1 MRITNNMIINKSS
14 KKGIHNTYQ
23 RTALLS
29 LLKKNSLTSS
39 TDMFGRIGQTSSKN
53 NAAALLMKNRYT
65 KLEDSSEKLSKYA
78 SSLLETEKDSI
89 YDKAKES
96 GSTDSI
102 VSNVSKMIDEYNS
115 TIKQLSDAGGSMN
128 EFYRQQLLTV
138 PASCKDPLKAIGIT
152 QQKDGSLSID
162 EKTLKSADVD
172 TLKKALG
179 NESGFASKV
188 DFLSNR
194 VNKNA
199 AANAASASSQY
210 NSRGSSYSGYYGTS
224 KYNFWS

>member
-1 MRITNNMIINKSS
+1 MRITNNMIINRSS

-29 LLKKNSLTSS
+29 LLQKNSSS
-39 TDMFGRIGQTSSKN
+39 TDIFGRIGQTSSKN
-53 NAAALLMKNRYT
+53 NASALLMKNTYT

-89 YDKAKES
+89 YDKAEKS
-96 GSTDSI
+96 GSTSSI
-102 VSNVSKMIDEYNS
+102 VSNVSKLVEEYNS
-115 TIKQLSDAGGSMN
+115 TINQLNKAGGSMN
-128 EFYRQQLLTV
+128 EFYRQQLKAI
-138 PASCKDPLKAIGIT
+138 PSSCKDVLKAIGIT

-162 EKTLKSADVD
+162 EKTLKSADTA

-179 NESGFASKV
+179 NDTGFASKI
-188 DFLSNR
+188 DFISGR

-210 NSRGSSYSGYYGTS
+210 NSRGSSYSGYYGSS

>member
-1 MRITNNMIINKSS
+1 MRITNNMIINRSS

-29 LLKKNSLTSS
+29 LLQKNSSS
-39 TDMFGRIGQTSSKN
+39 TDIFGRIGQISSKN
-53 NAAALLMKNRYT
+53 NASALLMKNTYT

-89 YDKAKES
+89 YDKAEES
-96 GSTDSI
+96 GSTSSI
-102 VSNVSKMIDEYNS
+102 VSTVSKLVEEYNS
-115 TIKQLSDAGGSMN
+115 TINQLNKAGGSMN
-128 EFYRQQLLTV
+128 EFYRQQLKAI
-138 PASCKDPLKAIGIT
+138 PSSCKDVLKAIGIT

-162 EKTLKSADVD
+162 EKTLKSADTA

-179 NESGFASKV
+179 NDTGFASKI
-188 DFLSNR
+188 DFISGR

-210 NSRGSSYSGYYGTS
+210 NSRGSSYSGYYGSS

>member
-1 MRITNNMIINKSS
+1 MRITNNMIINRSS

-29 LLKKNSLTSS
+29 LLQKNSSS
-39 TDMFGRIGQTSSKN
+39 TDIFRRIGQTSSKN
-53 NAAALLMKNRYT
+53 NASALLMKNTYT

-89 YDKAKES
+89 YDKAEES
-96 GSTDSI
+96 GSTSSI
-102 VSNVSKMIDEYNS
+102 VSNVSKLVEEYNS
-115 TIKQLSDAGGSMN
+115 TINQLNKAGGSMN
-128 EFYRQQLLTV
+128 EFYRQQLKAI
-138 PASCKDPLKAIGIT
+138 PSSCKDVLKAIGIT

-162 EKTLKSADVD
+162 EKTLKSADTA

-179 NESGFASKV
+179 NDTGFASKI
-188 DFLSNR
+188 DFISGR

-210 NSRGSSYSGYYGTS
+210 NSRGSSYSGYYGSS

>member
-1 MRITNNMIINKSS
+1 MRITNNMIINRSA

-29 LLKKNSLTSS
+29 LLQKNSSS
-39 TDMFGRIGQTSSKN
+39 TDIFGRIGQTSSKN
-53 NAAALLMKNRYT
+53 NASALLMKNTYT

-89 YDKAKES
+89 YDKAEES
-96 GSTDSI
+96 GSTSSI
-102 VSNVSKMIDEYNS
+102 VSNVSKLVEEYNS
-115 TIKQLSDAGGSMN
+115 TINQLNKAGGSMN
-128 EFYRQQLLTV
+128 EFYRQQLKAI
-138 PASCKDPLKAIGIT
+138 PSSCKDVLKAIGIT

-162 EKTLKSADVD
+162 EKTLKSADTA

-179 NESGFASKV
+179 NDTGFASKI
-188 DFLSNR
+188 DFISGR

-210 NSRGSSYSGYYGTS
+210 NSRGSSYSGYYGSS

>member
-1 MRITNNMIINKSS
+1 MRITNNMIINRSS

-29 LLKKNSLTSS
+29 LLQKNSSS
-39 TDMFGRIGQTSSKN
+39 TDIFGRIGQTSSKN
-53 NAAALLMKNRYT
+53 NASALLMKNTYT

-89 YDKAKES
+89 YDKAEES
-96 GSTDSI
+96 GSTSSI
-102 VSNVSKMIDEYNS
+102 VSNVSKLVEEYNS
-115 TIKQLSDAGGSMN
+115 TINQLNKAGGSMN
-128 EFYRQQLLTV
+128 EFYRQQLMAI
-138 PASCKDPLKAIGIT
+138 PSSCKDTLKAIGIT

-162 EKTLKSADVD
+162 EKTLKSADTA

-179 NESGFASKV
+179 NDTGFASKI
-188 DFLSNR
+188 DFISGR

-210 NSRGSSYSGYYGTS
+210 NSRGSSYSGYYGSS

>member
-1 MRITNNMIINKSS
+1 MRITNNMIINRSS

-29 LLKKNSLTSS
+29 LLQKNSSS
-39 TDMFGRIGQTSSKN
+39 TDIFRRIGQTSSKN
-53 NAAALLMKNRYT
+53 NASALLMKNTYT

-89 YDKAKES
+89 YNKAEES
-96 GSTDSI
+96 GSTSSI
-102 VSNVSKMIDEYNS
+102 VSNVSKLVEEYNS
-115 TIKQLSDAGGSMN
+115 TINQLNKAGGSMN
-128 EFYRQQLLTV
+128 EFYRQQLKAI
-138 PASCKDPLKAIGIT
+138 PSSCKDVLKAIGIT

-162 EKTLKSADVD
+162 EKTLKSADTA

-179 NESGFASKV
+179 NDTGFASKI
-188 DFLSNR
+188 DFISRR

-210 NSRGSSYSGYYGTS
+210 NSRGSSYSGYYGSS

>member
-1 MRITNNMIINKSS
+1 MRITNNMIINRSS

-29 LLKKNSLTSS
+29 LLQKNSSS
-39 TDMFGRIGQTSSKN
+39 TDIFGRIGQTSSKN
-53 NAAALLMKNRYT
+53 NASALLMKNTYT

-89 YDKAKES
+89 YDKAEES
-96 GSTDSI
+96 GSTSSI
-102 VSNVSKMIDEYNS
+102 VSNVSKLVEEYNS
-115 TIKQLSDAGGSMN
+115 TINQLNKVGGSMN
-128 EFYRQQLLTV
+128 EFYRQQLKAI
-138 PASCKDPLKAIGIT
+138 PSSCKDALKAIGIT

-162 EKTLKSADVD
+162 EKTLKSADTA

-179 NESGFASKV
+179 NDTGFASKI
-188 DFLSNR
+188 DFISGR

-210 NSRGSSYSGYYGTS
+210 NSRGSSYSGYYGSS

>member
-1 MRITNNMIINKSS
+1 MRITNNMIINRSS
-14 KKGIHNTYQ
+14 KKCIHNTYQ

-29 LLKKNSLTSS
+29 LLQKNSSS
-39 TDMFGRIGQTSSKN
+39 TDIFRRIGQTSSKN
-53 NAAALLMKNRYT
+53 NASALLMKNTYT

-89 YDKAKES
+89 YDKAEES
-96 GSTDSI
+96 GSTSSI
-102 VSNVSKMIDEYNS
+102 VSNVSRLVEEYNS
-115 TIKQLSDAGGSMN
+115 TINQLNKAGGSMN
-128 EFYRQQLLTV
+128 EFYRQQLKAI
-138 PASCKDPLKAIGIT
+138 PSSCKDVLKAIGIT

-162 EKTLKSADVD
+162 EKTLKSADTA

-179 NESGFASKV
+179 NDTGFASKI
-188 DFLSNR
+188 DFISGR

-210 NSRGSSYSGYYGTS
+210 NSRGSSYSGYYGSS

>member
-1 MRITNNMIINKSS
+1 MRITNNMIINRSS

-29 LLKKNSLTSS
+29 LLQKHSSS
-39 TDMFGRIGQTSSKN
+39 TDIFGRIGQTSSKN
-53 NAAALLMKNRYT
+53 NASALLMKNTYT

-89 YDKAKES
+89 YDKAEES
-96 GSTDSI
+96 GSTSSI
-102 VSNVSKMIDEYNS
+102 VSNVSKLVEEYNS
-115 TIKQLSDAGGSMN
+115 TINQLNKAGGGMN
-128 EFYRQQLLTV
+128 EFYRQQLKAI
-138 PASCKDPLKAIGIT
+138 PSSCKDALKAIGIT

-162 EKTLKSADVD
+162 EKTLKSADTA

-179 NESGFASKV
+179 NDTGFASKI
-188 DFLSNR
+188 DFISGR

-199 AANAASASSQY
+199 AANVASASSQY
-210 NSRGSSYSGYYGTS
+210 NSRGSSYSGYYGSS

>member
-1 MRITNNMIINKSS
+1 MRITNNMIINRSS

-29 LLKKNSLTSS
+29 LLQKNSSS
-39 TDMFGRIGQTSSKN
+39 TDIFGRIGQTSSKN
-53 NAAALLMKNRYT
+53 NASALLMKNTYT

-89 YDKAKES
+89 YDKAEES
-96 GSTDSI
+96 GSTSSI
-102 VSNVSKMIDEYNS
+102 VSNVSKLVEEYNS
-115 TIKQLSDAGGSMN
+115 TINQLNKAGGSMN
-128 EFYRQQLLTV
+128 EFYRQQLKAI
-138 PASCKDPLKAIGIT
+138 PSSCKDALKAIGIT

-162 EKTLKSADVD
+162 EKTLKSADTA

-179 NESGFASKV
+179 NDTGFASKI
-188 DFLSNR
+188 DFISGR

-199 AANAASASSQY
+199 AANTASASSQY
-210 NSRGSSYSGYYGTS
+210 NSRGSSYSGYYGSS

>member
-1 MRITNNMIINKSS
+1 MRITNNMIINRSS

-29 LLKKNSLTSS
+29 LLQKNSSS
-39 TDMFGRIGQTSSKN
+39 TDIFRRIGQTSSKN
-53 NAAALLMKNRYT
+53 NASALLMKNTYT

-89 YDKAKES
+89 YDKAEES
-96 GSTDSI
+96 GSTSSI
-102 VSNVSKMIDEYNS
+102 VSNVSKLVEEYNS
-115 TIKQLSDAGGSMN
+115 TINQLNKAGGSMN
-128 EFYRQQLLTV
+128 EFYIQQLKAI
-138 PASCKDPLKAIGIT
+138 PSSCKDALKAIGIT

-162 EKTLKSADVD
+162 EKTLKSADTA

-179 NESGFASKV
+179 NDTGFASKI
-188 DFLSNR
+188 DFISGR

-210 NSRGSSYSGYYGTS
+210 NSRGSSYSGYYGSS

>member
-1 MRITNNMIINKSS
+1 MRITNNMIINRSS

-29 LLKKNSLTSS
+29 LLQKHSSS
-39 TDMFGRIGQTSSKN
+39 TDIFGRIGQTSSKN
-53 NAAALLMKNRYT
+53 NASALLTKNTYT

-89 YDKAKES
+89 YDKAEES
-96 GSTDSI
+96 GSTSSI
-102 VSNVSKMIDEYNS
+102 VSNVSKLVEEYNS
-115 TIKQLSDAGGSMN
+115 TINQLNKAGGSMN
-128 EFYRQQLLTV
+128 EFYRQQLKAI
-138 PASCKDPLKAIGIT
+138 PSSCKDALKAIGIT

-162 EKTLKSADVD
+162 EKTLKSADTA

-179 NESGFASKV
+179 NDTGFASKI
-188 DFLSNR
+188 DFISGR

-199 AANAASASSQY
+199 AANVASASSQY
-210 NSRGSSYSGYYGTS
+210 NSRGSSYSGYYGSS

>member
-1 MRITNNMIINKSS
+1 MRITNNMIINRSS

-29 LLKKNSLTSS
+29 LLQKNSSS
-39 TDMFGRIGQTSSKN
+39 TDIFGRIGQTSSKN
-53 NAAALLMKNRYT
+53 NASALLMKNTYT

-89 YDKAKES
+89 YDKAEES
-96 GSTDSI
+96 GSTSSI
-102 VSNVSKMIDEYNS
+102 VSNVSKLVEEYNS
-115 TIKQLSDAGGSMN
+115 TINQLNKAGGSMN
-128 EFYRQQLLTV
+128 EFYRQQLKAI
-138 PASCKDPLKAIGIT
+138 PSSCKDVLKAIGIT
-152 QQKDGSLSID
+152 QQRDGSLSID
-162 EKTLKSADVD
+162 EKTLKSADTA

-179 NESGFASKV
+179 NDTGFASKI
-188 DFLSNR
+188 DFISGR

-210 NSRGSSYSGYYGTS
+210 NSRGSSYSGYYGSS

>member
-1 MRITNNMIINKSS
+1 MRITNNMIINRSS

-29 LLKKNSLTSS
+29 LLQKNSSS
-39 TDMFGRIGQTSSKN
+39 TDIFGRIGQTSSKN
-53 NAAALLMKNRYT
+53 NASALLMKNTYT

-78 SSLLETEKDSI
+78 SSLLETGKDSI
-89 YDKAKES
+89 YDKAEES
-96 GSTDSI
+96 GSTSSI
-102 VSNVSKMIDEYNS
+102 VSNVSKLVEEYNS
-115 TIKQLSDAGGSMN
+115 TINQLNKAGGSMN
-128 EFYRQQLLTV
+128 EFYRQQLKAI
-138 PASCKDPLKAIGIT
+138 PSSCKDALKAIGIT

-162 EKTLKSADVD
+162 EKTLKSADTA

-179 NESGFASKV
+179 NDTGFASKI
-188 DFLSNR
+188 DFISGR

-210 NSRGSSYSGYYGTS
+210 NSRGSSYSGYYGSS

>member
-1 MRITNNMIINKSS
+1 MRITNNMIINRSS

-29 LLKKNSLTSS
+29 LLQKNSSS
-39 TDMFGRIGQTSSKN
+39 TDIFGRIGQTSSKN
-53 NAAALLMKNRYT
+53 NASALLMKNTYT

-89 YDKAKES
+89 YDKAEES
-96 GSTDSI
+96 GSTSSI
-102 VSNVSKMIDEYNS
+102 VSNVSKLVEEYNS
-115 TIKQLSDAGGSMN
+115 TINQLNKAGGSMN
-128 EFYRQQLLTV
+128 EFYRQQLKAI
-138 PASCKDPLKAIGIT
+138 PSSCKDVLKAIGIT

-162 EKTLKSADVD
+162 EKTLKSADTA

-179 NESGFASKV
+179 NDTGFASKI
-188 DFLSNR
+188 DFISGR

-210 NSRGSSYSGYYGTS
+210 NSIGSSYSGYYGSS

>member
-1 MRITNNMIINKSS
+1 MRITNNMIINRSS

-29 LLKKNSLTSS
+29 LLQKNSSS
-39 TDMFGRIGQTSSKN
+39 TDIFGRIGQTSSKN
-53 NAAALLMKNRYT
+53 NASALLMKNTYT
-65 KLEDSSEKLSKYA
+65 KLEDSSEKLSKYD
-78 SSLLETEKDSI
+78 SSLLEKEKDSI
-89 YDKAKES
+89 YDKAEES
-96 GSTDSI
+96 GSTSSI
-102 VSNVSKMIDEYNS
+102 VSNVSKLVEEYNS
-115 TIKQLSDAGGSMN
+115 TINQLNKAGGSMN
-128 EFYRQQLLTV
+128 EFYRQQLKAI
-138 PASCKDPLKAIGIT
+138 PSSCKDALKAIGIT

-162 EKTLKSADVD
+162 EKTLKSADTA

-179 NESGFASKV
+179 NDTGFASKI
-188 DFLSNR
+188 DFISGR

-210 NSRGSSYSGYYGTS
+210 NSRGSSYSGYYGSS

>member
-1 MRITNNMIINKSS
+1 MRITNNMIINRSS

-29 LLKKNSLTSS
+29 LLQKNSSS
-39 TDMFGRIGQTSSKN
+39 TDIFGRIGQTSSKN
-53 NAAALLMKNRYT
+53 NASALLMKNTYT

-89 YDKAKES
+89 YDKAEES
-96 GSTDSI
+96 GSTSSI
-102 VSNVSKMIDEYNS
+102 VSNVSKLVEEYNS
-115 TIKQLSDAGGSMN
+115 TINQLNKAGGSMN
-128 EFYRQQLLTV
+128 EFYRQQLKAI
-138 PASCKDPLKAIGIT
+138 PSSCKDVLKAIGIT

-162 EKTLKSADVD
+162 EKTLKSADTA

-179 NESGFASKV
+179 NDTGFASKI
-188 DFLSNR
+188 DFISGR

-199 AANAASASSQY
+199 AANVASASSQY
-210 NSRGSSYSGYYGTS
+210 NSRGSSYSGYYGPS

>member
-1 MRITNNMIINKSS
+1 MRITNNMIINRSS

-29 LLKKNSLTSS
+29 LLQKNSSS
-39 TDMFGRIGQTSSKN
+39 TDIFGRIGQTSSKN
-53 NAAALLMKNRYT
+53 NASALLMKNTYT

-89 YDKAKES
+89 YDKAEKS
-96 GSTDSI
+96 GSTSSI
-102 VSNVSKMIDEYNS
+102 VSNVSKLVEEYNS
-115 TIKQLSDAGGSMN
+115 TINQLNKAGGSMN
-128 EFYRQQLLTV
+128 EFYRQQLKAI
-138 PASCKDPLKAIGIT
+138 PSSCKDVLKAIGIT

-162 EKTLKSADVD
+162 EKTLKSADTA
-172 TLKKALG
+172 TLKNALG
-179 NESGFASKV
+179 NDTGFASKI
-188 DFLSNR
+188 DFISGR

-210 NSRGSSYSGYYGTS
+210 NSRGSSYSGYYGSS

>member
-1 MRITNNMIINKSS
+1 MRITNNMIINRSS

-29 LLKKNSLTSS
+29 LLQKNSSS
-39 TDMFGRIGQTSSKN
+39 TDIFGRIGQTSSKN
-53 NAAALLMKNRYT
+53 NASALLMKNTYT

-89 YDKAKES
+89 YDKAEES
-96 GSTDSI
+96 GSTSSI
-102 VSNVSKMIDEYNS
+102 VSNVSKLVEEYNS
-115 TIKQLSDAGGSMN
+115 TINQLNKAGGSMN
-128 EFYRQQLLTV
+128 EFYRQQLKAI
-138 PASCKDPLKAIGIT
+138 PSSCKDVLKAIGIT
-152 QQKDGSLSID
+152 RQKDGSLSID
-162 EKTLKSADVD
+162 EKTLKSADTA
-172 TLKKALG
+172 TLKKALV
-179 NESGFASKV
+179 NDTGFASKI
-188 DFLSNR
+188 DFISGR

-210 NSRGSSYSGYYGTS
+210 NSRGSSYSGYYGSS

>member
-1 MRITNNMIINKSS
+1 MRITNNMIINRSS

-29 LLKKNSLTSS
+29 LLQKNSSS
-39 TDMFGRIGQTSSKN
+39 TDIFGRIGQTSSKN
-53 NAAALLMKNRYT
+53 NASTLLMKNTYT

-89 YDKAKES
+89 YDKAEES
-96 GSTDSI
+96 GSTSSI
-102 VSNVSKMIDEYNS
+102 VSNVSKLVEEYNS
-115 TIKQLSDAGGSMN
+115 TINQLNKAGGSMN
-128 EFYRQQLLTV
+128 EFYRQQLKAI
-138 PASCKDPLKAIGIT
+138 PSSCKDVLKAIGIT

-162 EKTLKSADVD
+162 EKTLKSADTA

-179 NESGFASKV
+179 NDTGFASKI
-188 DFLSNR
+188 DFISGR

-210 NSRGSSYSGYYGTS
+210 NSRGSSYSGYYGSS

>member
-1 MRITNNMIINKSS
+1 MRITNNMIINRSS

-29 LLKKNSLTSS
+29 LLQKNSSS
-39 TDMFGRIGQTSSKN
+39 TDIFGRIGQTSSKN
-53 NAAALLMKNRYT
+53 NASALLMKNTYT
-65 KLEDSSEKLSKYA
+65 KLEDSSEELSKYA

-89 YDKAKES
+89 YDKAEES
-96 GSTDSI
+96 GSTSSI
-102 VSNVSKMIDEYNS
+102 VSNVSKLVEEYNS
-115 TIKQLSDAGGSMN
+115 TINQLNKAGGSMN
-128 EFYRQQLLTV
+128 EFYRQQLKAI
-138 PASCKDPLKAIGIT
+138 PSSCKDVLKAIGIT

-162 EKTLKSADVD
+162 EKTLKSADTA

-179 NESGFASKV
+179 NDTGFASKI
-188 DFLSNR
+188 DFISGR

-210 NSRGSSYSGYYGTS
+210 NSRGSSYSGYYGSS